1 MARSLNPSGFLFEK
15 NDIYDSFFISLYEP
29 TPLLQLQL
37 LIPPPHI
44 IDFTKIYNQIFMYF
58 FFNCEYKQVG
68 IVGQGFHRY
77 YLLIIWLT
85 QNILTENMLQMTEN
99 IS

>member
-58 FFNCEYKQVG
+58 FL
-68 IVGQGFHRY
+68 IV
-77 YLLIIWLT
+77 
-85 QNILTENMLQMTEN
+85 N
-99 IS
+99 ISKLESWGKDSIDITF